1 MWKILSLTL
10 LWEGGVLKERFLVWE
25 SQWVLELQWG
35 RPFDFTYCLTL
46 CKYTLHILMEG
57 QMWGF
62 FFLIIKYSGFYT
74 WDRIVINLWEDGLPT
89 DPFIEHCLFPK
100 LRFYDLH
107 MFKIIFPFVF
117 LSWLCKLH
125 QLLFQVLYAS
135 YLCIT
140 TVLLDVVQGSWP
152 CSAQFSV
159 WKITASY
166 LCEITEIISN
176 LILLGWFS

>member
-1 MWKILSLTL
+1 MRRWCVERKILSVGIPVSPWTSVRQAIWFYL
-10 LWEGGVLKERFLVWE
+10 LSNFMQIYIAYTDGGTNV
-25 SQWVLELQWG
+25 G
-35 RPFDFTYCLTL
+35 
-46 CKYTLHILMEG
+46 I
-57 QMWGF
+57 F

-74 WDRIVINLWEDGLPT
+74 WARIVINLWEDGLPT
-89 DPFIEHCLFPK
+89 NPFIEHSLFPK